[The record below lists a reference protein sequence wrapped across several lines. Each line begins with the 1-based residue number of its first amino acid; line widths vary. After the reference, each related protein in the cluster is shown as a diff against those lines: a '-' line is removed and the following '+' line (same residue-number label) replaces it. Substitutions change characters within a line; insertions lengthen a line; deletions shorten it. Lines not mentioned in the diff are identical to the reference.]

1 MNPGLLETF
10 TDSAGKKAVGRKKM
24 ILVHVEKVR
33 AVTPTLFFFE
43 AFPVSLKT
51 ALSVLHG
58 FSEGR
63 ILERLFA
70 HE

>member
-1 MNPGLLETF
+1 
-10 TDSAGKKAVGRKKM
+10 M
-24 ILVHVEKVR
+24 ILVHVEKVC

-43 AFPVSLKT
+43 AFPVSLET
-51 ALSVLHG
+51 ARNVLHG

>member
-1 MNPGLLETF
+1 MNPGLLQTF
-10 TDSAGKKAVGRKKM
+10 TDSAGKKAVGKKKI
-24 ILVHVEKVR
+24 ILVHVKEVC

-43 AFPVSLKT
+43 AFPVSLET
-51 ALSVLHG
+51 ARNVLHG